1 MHRENVHFFL
11 QIRKLFSLVKKLFSK
26 FPKGEIVFCLQFPS
40 NQVSNF
46 DLNLRRVG
54 NTDERL
60 VFVVP

>member
-1 MHRENVHFFL
+1 MYIFL
-11 QIRKLFSLVKKLFSK
+11 QIRKLFSLVEKLYPKFSK
-26 FPKGEIVFCLQFPS
+26 RKIILCLQFPS